1 MTLPIHRSAAMADDI
16 PHTPGAEPLIVETL
30 DGLPRVSP
38 LTLFTRLLDEGAHPA
53 TFWRSPEGE
62 VFVAAGAAAAQ
73 HGAQGA
79 ASWREE
85 FPAAV
90 TSLRARLAERLHGAA
105 PPLFFTLFFNPD
117 RAEHPGW
124 EGFSPL
130 SLVVPALLFSVRPD
144 GMSRTVTCRAEEHA
158 GWRALA
164 ERVAAEEIPVDA
176 PAADPLAARMNWN
189 EAPFTGAVEHAI
201 RLLHRGT
208 PEKLVLARALE
219 ITAERDIRFAV
230 LLRALD
236 HAYPECFLF
245 AQAPSPGALFL
256 SATPERLA
264 RVRARGISTAAVAGS
279 VPTGRTLS
287 DEQRNRADLQSN
299 AKFAKEHSVVARMI
313 HDVLEELCD
322 EVVTGHTEV
331 LILRNVQHLV
341 TPFTGTLSE
350 GRGIVDAVARLHP
363 TPAVCGSPREQARD
377 IIERYEQFDRG
388 QYAGVAGWMDA
399 DGSGDAAVTIRSA
412 VFHGRDALLF
422 GGAGLVAES
431 VARDEVEETRVKLQ
445 AILSALAQA

>member
-1 MTLPIHRSAAMADDI
+1 MADDI
-16 PHTPGAEPLIVETL
+16 LNTHGSEPLIVETL

-38 LTLFTRLLDEGAHPA
+38 LTIYTRLLDEGAHHA
-53 TFWRSPEGE
+53 TLWRSPEGE
-62 VFVAAGAAAAQ
+62 IFVAAGAAAER
-73 HGAQGA
+73 HGAGDG
-79 ASWREE
+79 ASWREVFGRE
-85 FPAAV
+85 AA
-90 TSLRARLAERLHGAA
+90 SLRASMATRMQGAA
-105 PPLFFTLFFNPD
+105 PPVFFTLFFNPG

-130 SLVVPALLFSVRPD
+130 SLVVPALLFSIRPD
-144 GMSRTVTCRAEEHA
+144 GMSRTVTCRAEERA
-158 GWRALA
+158 GWIALA
-164 ERVAAEEIPVDA
+164 ERLAAEDIAVDE
-176 PAADPLAARMNWN
+176 PAMDPLAARMNWN
-189 EAPFTGAVEHAI
+189 EAPFIGAVEHAI
-201 RLLHRGT
+201 RLLHRGA

-219 ITAERDIRFAV
+219 ITAERDIRIPL

-245 AQAPSPGALFL
+245 VQAPAPGALFL

-264 RVRARGISTAAVAGS
+264 RVRDRDISTAAVAGS
-279 VPTGRTLS
+279 VPTGRTLG
-287 DEQRNRADLQSN
+287 DEQKNRADLQSN
-299 AKFAKEHSVVARMI
+299 AKYAKEHSVVARMI

-363 TPAVCGSPREQARD
+363 TPAVCGSPREQALD

-399 DGSGDAAVTIRSA
+399 DGNGDAAVTIRSA